1 MKCAAHIDPKY
12 YEDISLIYCL
22 SFKCLKTS
30 LTCQGMDLKET
41 LWYLNLL
48 PVTGSQKVLL
58 CQRFLF
64 LNNLALVRVARI
76 PAHFFYLFSCIAHPN
91 PTGNLLYLLPATYV

>member
-1 MKCAAHIDPKY
+1 MKCAAHIDPKH

-76 PAHFFYLFSCIAHPN
+76 PAHF
-91 PTGNLLYLLPATYV
+91 LLVFLHSTP